1 MADEE
6 ALVDYEEDDN
16 ETDSKSDGKE
26 IKKYVQ
32 FNIYQSKSYVDFPFL
47 AHKITKK
54 KQLKTQSSFPHH
66 QKQCNMLTNFF
77 SFICNEHT
85 HSNHALPPSNVHH
98 HHQQLSTEVLT
109 LVFMLLDLKISF

>member
-47 AHKITKK
+47 AYKITKK
-54 KQLKTQSSFPHH
+54 KTIKNPIFLSTPPKTMSKCSLFSFLSYVTNTPTPITPFPHLMFTTTI
-66 QKQCNMLTNFF
+66 NNY
-77 SFICNEHT
+77 
-85 HSNHALPPSNVHH
+85 
-98 HHQQLSTEVLT
+98 QQRFLHWYSC
-109 LVFMLLDLKISF
+109 FWI

>member
-47 AHKITKK
+47 AYKITKK
-54 KQLKTQSSFPHH
+54 K
-66 QKQCNMLTNFF
+66 NN
-77 SFICNEHT
+77 
-85 HSNHALPPSNVHH
+85 
-98 HHQQLSTEVLT
+98 
-109 LVFMLLDLKISF
+109 

>member
-32 FNIYQSKSYVDFPFL
+32 FNIYQSKSYVDFPL
-47 AHKITKK
+47 SRAQNYKK
-54 KQLKTQSSFPHH
+54 K
-66 QKQCNMLTNFF
+66 NN
-77 SFICNEHT
+77 
-85 HSNHALPPSNVHH
+85 
-98 HHQQLSTEVLT
+98 
-109 LVFMLLDLKISF
+109 

>member
-47 AHKITKK
+47 AYKITKK
-54 KQLKTQSSFPHH
+54 KTIKNPIF
-66 QKQCNMLTNFF
+66 
-77 SFICNEHT
+77 
-85 HSNHALPPSNVHH
+85 
-98 HHQQLSTEVLT
+98 LSTPPKTMQYAHQFL
-109 LVFMLLDLKISF
+109 FFHM